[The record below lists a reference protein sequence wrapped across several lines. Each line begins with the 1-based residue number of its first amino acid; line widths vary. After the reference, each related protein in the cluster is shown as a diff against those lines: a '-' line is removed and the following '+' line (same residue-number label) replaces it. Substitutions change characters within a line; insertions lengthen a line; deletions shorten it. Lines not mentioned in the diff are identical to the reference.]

1 MHIHIY
7 ERGNMEADGLTLV
20 VVVII
25 IIKVDHRRALRT
37 NLAVI
42 IYKLL
47 CGNHRS
53 ERLKKKLTAAV
64 VVRKTNQA

>member
-7 ERGNMEADGLTLV
+7 ERGNMEADVLTLV
-20 VVVII
+20 VVI